1 VGATD
6 ADRQRRFR
14 ERRKRH
20 EQGDHSH
27 CVAGKCDRLDAVTR
41 DVTAVTLPVDGLRL
55 DSAGRRLWEELGG
68 EGETAGRRVLILQAC
83 RIADRLDALD
93 RLLAG
98 DARDWLEIVE
108 TKGNPE
114 RQELVIDKAL
124 AEERGQATTLKQL
137 IAELRQSGG
146 TEQQDQ
152 GGDILDQLAA
162 RRAARLANAAGS

>member
-1 VGATD
+1 
-6 ADRQRRFR
+6 
-14 ERRKRH
+14 
-20 EQGDHSH
+20 
-27 CVAGKCDRLDAVTR
+27 
-41 DVTAVTLPVDGLRL
+41 
-55 DSAGRRLWEELGG
+55 
-68 EGETAGRRVLILQAC
+68 VLILQAC